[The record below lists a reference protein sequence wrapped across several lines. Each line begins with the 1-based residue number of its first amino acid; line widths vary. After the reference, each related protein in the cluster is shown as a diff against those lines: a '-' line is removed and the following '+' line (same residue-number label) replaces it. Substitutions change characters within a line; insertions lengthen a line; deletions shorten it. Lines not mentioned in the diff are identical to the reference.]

1 MKKKMSGID
10 DLYERAAKCHKRKNC
25 YSTHWGRNMQIFV
38 PRPDDKFNKKNP
50 KVLFIMS
57 RPGPATIQSGRIC
70 MDNED
75 ETAKLFK
82 KCLEKSG
89 LKRSQIF
96 STNACLC
103 LPFCSVLTNAIPTDD
118 QIRKC
123 AKLWLKQ
130 QIDVL
135 KPKLIVSL
143 GKVALEALRHIYTK
157 SGELKKFELKN
168 NIGTVIEKSENTPI
182 PIYPLYH
189 TSKNAQKSRKPPK
202 QKKDWKKIREILDG
216 KYKSPKIAN
225 KKISENLR

>member
-1 MKKKMSGID
+1 MKKKISEID
-10 DLYERAAKCHKRKNC
+10 KLYEKAADCPKRADC
-25 YSTHWGRNMQIFV
+25 YSTHFGRRMQIFV
-38 PRPDDKFNKKNP
+38 PKPDDKFNKKNP
-50 KVLFIMS
+50 KVLFILQ

-75 ETAKLFK
+75 KSARLFK
-82 KCLEKSG
+82 DCLGQSG
-89 LKRSQIF
+89 LKRNQIF

-103 LPFCSVLTNAIPTDD
+103 LPFCSVLTNAIPTED

-130 QIDVL
+130 QIDIL

-157 SGELKKFELKN
+157 SGELKRFELKKD
-168 NIGTVIEKSENTPI
+168 IGTVIEKSDNMPI

-189 TSKNAQKSRKPPK
+189 TSRSAQRIRKPE
-202 QKKDWKKIREILDG
+202 QQEKDWKKIKVL
-216 KYKSPKIAN
+216 
-225 KKISENLR
+225 L